1 MKTRFLPGCI
11 LLILLLTGC
20 GHAAPE
26 TAAPTAEAQVVTT
39 QPTQVSQPE
48 TLPPE
53 TRPAEEHFLL
63 TFAGDCTFG
72 SNPTNY
78 FADYGFIKTVG
89 EDYAYPFANVIDY
102 FANDEFSMVNLEGP
116 LCDEGN
122 PMQKK
127 HVFHGPTA
135 YVNCLT
141 ENSVE
146 AVTVAN
152 NHSMDYGANGYAS
165 TLAALEQ
172 AGVPYV
178 ERDSTAVVTTENG
191 LTIGLYAAVYY
202 KLDVADMTAK
212 IAALREQGV
221 DLVIFAPHWGVE
233 GTYRPTEEQERVGH
247 AAIDAGADIVFGSH
261 PHVLQP
267 IEEYGDGLILYS
279 MGNWTF
285 GGSTM
290 PSDPDTAIVQV
301 ELTRSDDG
309 SISRTGMDVIP
320 CCVSS
325 KIDAAMANEQNY
337 NDYKPT
343 PYEEGSVSSR
353 VSSRPP
359 RRALTIPAGSQAA
372 RADFQ

>member
-1 MKTRFLPGCI
+1 P
-11 LLILLLTGC
+11 
-20 GHAAPE
+20 
-26 TAAPTAEAQVVTT
+26 
-39 QPTQVSQPE
+39 VSQPE

-53 TRPAEEHFLL
+53 TRPTEEHFLL

-141 ENSVE
+141 ENSIE

-152 NHSMDYGANGYAS
+152 NHSMDYGARGYAS
-165 TLAALEQ
+165 TLAALEG

-178 ERDSTAVVTTENG
+178 ERDSTAVVTTKNG

-202 KLDVADMTAK
+202 KLDV
-212 IAALREQGV
+212 
-221 DLVIFAPHWGVE
+221 
-233 GTYRPTEEQERVGH
+233 
-247 AAIDAGADIVFGSH
+247 
-261 PHVLQP
+261 
-267 IEEYGDGLILYS
+267 
-279 MGNWTF
+279 
-285 GGSTM
+285 
-290 PSDPDTAIVQV
+290 
-301 ELTRSDDG
+301 
-309 SISRTGMDVIP
+309 
-320 CCVSS
+320 
-325 KIDAAMANEQNY
+325 
-337 NDYKPT
+337 
-343 PYEEGSVSSR
+343 
-353 VSSRPP
+353 
-359 RRALTIPAGSQAA
+359 
-372 RADFQ
+372 

>member
-26 TAAPTAEAQVVTT
+26 TAAPTLPETQAVTVPPAQS
-39 QPTQVSQPE
+39 SQPE
-48 TLPPE
+48 TIPPE
-53 TRPAEEHFLL
+53 TQPGEEHFLL

-122 PMQKK
+122 PVQKK

-141 ENSVE
+141 ENSIE

-152 NHSMDYGANGYAS
+152 NHSMDYGASGYAS
-165 TLAALEQ
+165 TLAVLEQ

-178 ERDSTAVVTTENG
+178 ERDSTAVVTTENS

-202 KLDVADMTAK
+202 KLDVEDMTAK

-221 DLVIFAPHWGVE
+221 DLVIFAPTGAWRVPTAPPKNRSGWVTPPLTPGRTSYSAPIPTSCSPLRNTAAVSFSTLWGISASAATAPP
-233 GTYRPTEEQERVGH
+233 GTTTRRWCSRRSSGTGRE
-247 AAIDAGADIVFGSH
+247 
-261 PHVLQP
+261 
-267 IEEYGDGLILYS
+267 
-279 MGNWTF
+279 T
-285 GGSTM
+285 
-290 PSDPDTAIVQV
+290 SDWD
-301 ELTRSDDG
+301 S
-309 SISRTGMDVIP
+309 
-320 CCVSS
+320 
-325 KIDAAMANEQNY
+325 
-337 NDYKPT
+337 
-343 PYEEGSVSSR
+343 
-353 VSSRPP
+353 
-359 RRALTIPAGSQAA
+359 
-372 RADFQ
+372 

>member
-20 GHAAPE
+20 GHAASE
-26 TAAPTAEAQVVTT
+26 TAAPTLPETQAVTVPPAQT
-39 QPTQVSQPE
+39 SQPE

-53 TRPAEEHFLL
+53 TQPKEEHFLL

-89 EDYAYPFANVIDY
+89 DDYAYPFANVIGY
-102 FANDEFSMVNLEGP
+102 FANDEFSMVNLGGP

-122 PMQKK
+122 PMPKK

-141 ENSVE
+141 ENSIE

-152 NHSMDYGANGYAS
+152 NHSMDYGASGYAS
-165 TLAALEQ
+165 TLATLEA

-233 GTYRPTEEQERVGH
+233 GTYRPTDEQERVGH

-267 IEEYGDGLILYS
+267 IEEYGGGILFYS
-279 MGNWTF
+279 LGNFSF
-285 GGSTM
+285 GGNGA
-290 PSDPDTAIVQV
+290 PKDYDTALVQQEV
-301 ELTRSDDG
+301 IRDGEGNVRLGQLTVVPAS
-309 SISRTGMDVIP
+309 
-320 CCVSS
+320 VSS
-325 KIDAAMANEQNY
+325 VTGRNNFQ
-337 NDYKPT
+337 PT
-343 PYEEGSVSSR
+343 PYEPGTEAYNR
-353 VSSRPP
+353 VLSKLDGTFSGGN
-359 RRALTIPAGSQAA
+359 LKI
-372 RADFQ
+372 D

>member
-1 MKTRFLPGCI
+1 MKTRFLPAFV
-11 LLILLLTGC
+11 LLALLLTGC
-20 GHAAPE
+20 GYAAPE
-26 TAAPTAEAQVVTT
+26 TTAPTAEAQVVTT

-102 FANDEFSMVNLEGP
+102 FTGDEFSMVNLEGP

-122 PMQKK
+122 PMPKK
-127 HVFHGPTA
+127 HVFHGPTV

-141 ENSVE
+141 ENSID

-152 NHSMDYGANGYAS
+152 NHSMDYGASGYAS
-165 TLAALEQ
+165 TLAVLEQ

-178 ERDSTAVVTTENG
+178 ERESTAVVTTENG

-202 KLDVADMTAK
+202 KLDVEDMTAK

-267 IEEYGDGLILYS
+267 IEEYGGGILFYS
-279 MGNWTF
+279 LGNFSF
-285 GGSTM
+285 GGNGA
-290 PSDPDTAIVQV
+290 PRDYDTALVQQEV
-301 ELTRSDDG
+301 IRDGEGNVRLGQLTVVPAS
-309 SISRTGMDVIP
+309 
-320 CCVSS
+320 VSS
-325 KIDAAMANEQNY
+325 VTGRNNFQ
-337 NDYKPT
+337 PT
-343 PYEEGSVSSR
+343 PYEPGTEAYNR
-353 VSSRPP
+353 VLSKLDGTFSGGN
-359 RRALTIPAGSQAA
+359 LKI
-372 RADFQ
+372 D